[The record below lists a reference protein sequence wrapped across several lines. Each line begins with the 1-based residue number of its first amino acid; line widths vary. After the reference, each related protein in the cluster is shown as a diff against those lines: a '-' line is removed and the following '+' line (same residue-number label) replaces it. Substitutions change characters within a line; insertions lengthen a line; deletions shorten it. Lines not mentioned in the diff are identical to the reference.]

1 MSDVS
6 APSAPPPAAP
16 AAPQQAEVPI
26 NQSPVSSPNPIGPQA
41 PPAPT
46 QPGEKPTG
54 RTESRR
60 ESLQKAFDKN
70 RVDNP
75 PKPREAKKGDNNP
88 PEETPDEDFS
98 LKKRPSGDQPRDRG
112 RFAPKTTP
120 ETASPQPAGVEA
132 GRQEAARPGTQPVAS
147 PYVPPPGSPAHH
159 HPLPRMSPRAAA
171 MWDKVPDEVRA
182 DAHRMYREVDQAF
195 RKYKGAHDYMQSIA
209 PYVKMAHEQGT
220 NLQRVLENHVGIEEK
235 LRTDPLGGFE
245 VIAHNLNLH
254 TPDGQKLTF
263 ADIAY
268 DYLNRSPEQRQLVQQ
283 RNAATAHQMQLQ
295 MQQQR
300 IEALENQIRQA
311 QDAARYQA
319 GRGAVDQYA
328 DRHPDFDR
336 LGPLIHREVQL
347 GFDLDTAYRRAQLL
361 AGTTAPQTRTDTT
374 AAQTRAPDKSISGGP
389 SGAPNGAARNGKPA
403 PTRRASLE
411 HAFNHVKGGL

>member
-1 MSDVS
+1 MSDVAI
-6 APSAPPPAAP
+6 APSAPAPAAAP
-16 AAPQQAEVPI
+16 AAAPAVTEVPV
-26 NQSPVSSPNPIGPQA
+26 NQNPTSTPAPIGPQA
-41 PPAPT
+41 PPVPV
-46 QPGEKPTG
+46 QPGEKPHG
-54 RTESRR
+54 RPESRR
-60 ESLQKAFDKN
+60 EGIERAFAKHKTEH
-70 RVDNP
+70 P
-75 PKPREAKKGDNNP
+75 TPAREAKKGDNHP
-88 PEETPDEDFS
+88 PEDTPDEQFS
-98 LKKRPSGDQPRDRG
+98 LKKRPSDQPRDRG
-112 RFAPKTTP
+112 RFAPKATP
-120 ETASPQPAGVEA
+120 EGPQPAGVEA

-336 LGPLIHREVQL
+336 LGPLIHSEVQL

-361 AGTTAPQTRTDTT
+361 SGTTAAQTRNNTT

-389 SGAPNGAARNGKPA
+389 SGAPNGAARNGKPVS
-403 PTRRASLE
+403 RRDALE
-411 HAFNHVKGGL
+411 HALSHVKGGL